1 MIEFKEVKGRMFMV
15 VKDAQ
20 ILSRPYRN
28 FEGRPTDVNP
38 GGGDRSFGLVID
50 DPELA
55 QRLAEDNWNVKT
67 ITNRDGNRDY
77 MFGVKANGED
87 LHWIPVK
94 VKYKKRDGT
103 YAIPPKIAIR
113 TKNNEVY
120 YEEEQIKELDSSEL
134 IDVNLIINAS
144 RKTVN
149 GKEFTTA
156 YLKSMIATMIDDD
169 YLYGFDDN
177 ESGDGLPFNA
187 D

>member
-15 VKDAQ
+15 IKDAQ

-28 FEGRPTDVNP
+28 FEGRPSDVNP
-38 GGGDRSFGLVID
+38 AGGDRSFGVVID

-55 QRLAEDNWNVKT
+55 QQLAADNWNVKT
-67 ITNRDGNRDY
+67 ITNRDNNREY

-103 YAIPPKIAIR
+103 FAIPPKIAIR

-120 YEEEQIKELDSSEL
+120 YEENQIQELDSAEL
-134 IDVNLIINAS
+134 VDVNLIINAS

-149 GKEFTTA
+149 GKEYTTA

-169 YLYGFDDN
+169 YFFGDDDDG
-177 ESGDGLPFNA
+177 GDLPFDA